1 MKWLRNLA
9 GALGLLSPT
18 CRQATR
24 LQSEARDRRLSFF
37 EKLGLRLHLFLCKWC
52 RRYGEQLEFLRSA
65 ARECEQAESR
75 QSPQGLPPEAR
86 ERIKEKLKS
95 GRE

>member
-1 MKWLRNLA
+1 MKWLRNLV

-52 RRYGEQLEFLRSA
+52 RRYGKQLEFLRSA
-65 ARECEQAESR
+65 ARECEPDESR
-75 QSPQGLPPEAR
+75 QAPQGLPPEAR

>member
-1 MKWLRNLA
+1 MSWFRSLA
-9 GALGLLSPT
+9 GALSILSPT

-24 LQSEARDRRLSFF
+24 LQSEARDRSLSFF

-52 RRYGEQLEFLRSA
+52 RRYGEQLKFLRSA
-65 ARECEQAESR
+65 AREWEQDESR
-75 QSPQGLPPEAR
+75 QAPQGLPPEAR

-95 GRE
+95 SRE

>member
-1 MKWLRNLA
+1 MKWLSTLA
-9 GALGLLSPT
+9 APLGKLSPN

-24 LQSEARDRRLSFF
+24 LQSEARDRRLSLF
-37 EKLGLRLHLFLCKWC
+37 ERLGVGLHLFLCKWC
-52 RRYGEQLEFLRSA
+52 RRYRQQLRFLRSA

-75 QSPQGLPPEAR
+75 LAPQGLPPDVR